1 MRIIW
6 VVAFVALLLVM
17 QTALI
22 ADVSGYDNSFT
33 IEEIGN
39 HHTVRLNSNQPYLAG
54 FHVNTDDLNT
64 YGTIDG
70 TAVTVSF
77 LSTETSFSKDTWLG
91 GGMFVQAQDTKYK
104 NVDYGFYTI
113 LAMDSSGS
121 LFVDLGL
128 HQTREETPPLQP
140 GDEELIYAYTWC
152 LSGVEL
158 TTPVTLRAQ
167 WDDQGVVCY
176 SITVS
181 ENTMPIKSVKIA
193 EIPNCENI
201 IPKFYGGNVINKPFP
216 FSNYV
221 NFFQFGVTS
230 SKPIEDNHW
239 KVLVEKPQMLKN
251 GEWVKVSKA
260 WSIQGNIAFLDQDWR
275 WGGQPYNGV
284 NAQYFNHPLQTPYQ
298 VIFEY
303 TGETLTPG
311 TVLWNLPTSQAG
323 ETTTV
328 ESPIRLICCFAC
340 GFVILWRLNS
350 GILSTKRRSWRKMM
364 RIVYTCLRTRK

>member
-17 QTALI
+17 QTALS
-22 ADVSGYDNSFT
+22 AGVNGYDNSLT
-33 IEEIGN
+33 IEEIEN
-39 HHTVRLNSNQPYLAG
+39 HHIVRLNSNQPYSAG
-54 FHVNTDDLNT
+54 FHVNTEDLNT

-77 LSTETSFSKDTWLG
+77 LSTETNFSKDTWLG
-91 GGMFVQAQDTKYK
+91 AGMFVQAQDTKYK

-113 LAMDSSGS
+113 LAIDSSGS

-128 HQTREETPPLQP
+128 HQTREETQPVQP
-140 GDEELIYAYTWC
+140 GNEELVYAYTWR
-152 LSGVEL
+152 LSGVVL

-167 WDDQGVVCY
+167 WDDQGVVHY
-176 SITVS
+176 FITIN
-181 ENTMPIKSVKIA
+181 ENTTLIKSVKIA
-193 EIPNCENI
+193 EISNCDNI

-221 NFFQFGVTS
+221 NFFQFGVIG
-230 SKPIEDNHW
+230 SKSIEDNHW
-239 KVLVEKPQMLKN
+239 KVLVEKPQLLKN

-260 WSIQGNIAFLDQDWR
+260 WSVQGNIAFLDQDWR

-298 VIFEY
+298 IIFEY
-303 TGETLTPG
+303 TGETLASG
-311 TVLWNLPTSQAG
+311 TVLWNLSTSQAS
-323 ETTTV
+323 ETAPV
-328 ESPIRLICCFAC
+328 EPPIQLICCFAC
-340 GFVILWRLNS
+340 EFVILWRLNS
-350 GILSTKRRSWRKMM
+350 GIPRTKRRGWRKMM
-364 RIVYTCLRTRK
+364 QMICECLRTRK